1 MEYTNKEIK
10 KGINLHIIKNEK
22 FKTNLIA
29 VFLTTSL
36 TKENVTKNALIPAIL
51 RRGTSKM
58 KTQEE
63 ISKNL
68 EEMYGATFDC
78 GIDKKGDNQI
88 LKFYLES
95 INDEYLPKQTENIL
109 AQSINKILEIV
120 FDPQVEEKGFNQEYT
135 NQEKQNLTQLI
146 NRKNRQQIKICI
158 WKMYWRNV

>member
-1 MEYTNKEIK
+1 
-10 KGINLHIIKNEK
+10 
-22 FKTNLIA
+22 
-29 VFLTTSL
+29 
-36 TKENVTKNALIPAIL
+36 
-51 RRGTSKM
+51 M

-158 WKMYWRNV
+158 